1 MNWPEFHH
9 EAMATTFAV
18 VIADH
23 PRDYARQAAAAAY
36 RELDRLESELSRYIE
51 SSDIARANRLA
62 CGETISIGEDTL
74 QCLLIAADVSI
85 ATGRAFD
92 AAYASQRAPD
102 QPADAPLFTL
112 DPDAH
117 TLTSRAA
124 RLHLDLGAVG
134 KGYALDRMAA
144 QLTEWAVTTA
154 CLQSGGSTALALA
167 RTVRPS
173 RLAHRS
179 RRRRHAP
186 PALAQPRRAQRLR
199 HRRARRPSHRPAHW
213 RARSAHHPRL
223 GPRTYRRPLG
233 RALDRVFHFPRK
245 RTRRVL
251 RRPSVDRRR
260 LRRFGYPTRRPRHAR
275 QLRVAAPMALR
286 RRAHARADATARN
299 PSPTRTEG
307 NACGANR
314 KNRSVKPRRVP

>member
-18 VIADH
+18 IIADH

-36 RELDRLESELSRYIE
+36 RELDRLESELSRYVE

-62 CGETISIGEDTL
+62 CGETITIGEDTL

-92 AAYASQRAPD
+92 AAYASQRAPG

-144 QLTEWAVTTA
+144 QLSEWAVTTA

-167 RTVRPS
+167 PPSGHPGWPIGLGEGATHRLLLLSHVALSGSGIAVQGAHLIDPRTG
-173 RLAHRS
+173 
-179 RRRRHAP
+179 AP
-186 PALAQPRRAQRLR
+186 APRTTRAWALAPTAALSDALSTAFFVFQASELAAFCAA
-199 HRRARRPSHRPAHW
+199 HPSIGAACVVSDTQLAAHGTL
-213 RARSAHHPRL
+213 AS
-223 GPRTYRRPLG
+223 Y
-233 RALDRVFHFPRK
+233 V
-245 RTRRVL
+245 
-251 RRPSVDRRR
+251 
-260 LRRFGYPTRRPRHAR
+260 
-275 QLRVAAPMALR
+275 
-286 RRAHARADATARN
+286 
-299 PSPTRTEG
+299 
-307 NACGANR
+307 
-314 KNRSVKPRRVP
+314 

>member
-1 MNWPEFHH
+1 
-9 EAMATTFAV
+9 MATTFAV
-18 VIADH
+18 IIADH

-36 RELDRLESELSRYIE
+36 RELDRLESELSRYVE

-62 CGETISIGEDTL
+62 CGETITIGEDTL

-92 AAYASQRAPD
+92 AAYASQRASD

-144 QLTEWAVTTA
+144 QLSEWAVTTA

-167 RTVRPS
+167 PPSGHPGWPIGLGEGATHRLLSLSHVALSGSGIAVQGAHLIDPRTG
-173 RLAHRS
+173 
-179 RRRRHAP
+179 AP
-186 PALAQPRRAQRLR
+186 APRTTRAWALAPTAALSDALSTAFFVLQASELAAFCTA
-199 HRRARRPSHRPAHW
+199 HPSIGAACVVSDTQLAAHGTL
-213 RARSAHHPRL
+213 AS
-223 GPRTYRRPLG
+223 Y
-233 RALDRVFHFPRK
+233 V
-245 RTRRVL
+245 
-251 RRPSVDRRR
+251 
-260 LRRFGYPTRRPRHAR
+260 
-275 QLRVAAPMALR
+275 
-286 RRAHARADATARN
+286 
-299 PSPTRTEG
+299 
-307 NACGANR
+307 
-314 KNRSVKPRRVP
+314 